1 MERGVSL
8 DDLKQELKV
17 LEAFNETRRAKILR
31 AIIENE
37 LTKKEQES

>member
-8 DDLKQELKV
+8 KELQQELKV

-31 AIIENE
+31 AIIESE